1 MQLLKDFAMLKK
13 SQTNYPVVTFVLLA
27 VQLAFLFVVKYLNQD
42 LPFSSFS
49 LLKTGNIFN
58 SLVYAGIILGIFL
71 LIRKNKSAINKKV
84 LIAFTVISWVLLIIA
99 FITTKLKIV
108 SADVYILN
116 QPGDKVLT
124 GFLFLLFL
132 LTLFYYLIFL
142 WRKII
147 SSNKSSFIKNILGT
161 VLILLLF
168 LVLIIIYIDNISY
181 TSGRWAIKK
190 SKQNIAV
197 VLGAAVWTGNIPSP
211 TLSSRVDKALEL
223 LEQGFAGK
231 MVFTGGK
238 APGELPEAEVAYEY
252 ARVKGVDTSK
262 VITETS
268 TSSTADQIKWIK
280 NNLLTDGKSSAD
292 IILISDAYHLPRA
305 IEISKFFNLD
315 VKVAESA
322 HKLDFKDKFYNK
334 LRESIALFNFWNFA
348 L

>member
-1 MQLLKDFAMLKK
+1 MRE
-13 SQTNYPVVTFVLLA
+13 
-27 VQLAFLFVVKYLNQD
+27 LFWGY
-42 LPFSSFS
+42 SC
-49 LLKTGNIFN
+49 
-58 SLVYAGIILGIFL
+58 

-181 TSGRWAIKK
+181 TSGRWTIKK
-190 SKQNIAV
+190 SKKNIAV
-197 VLGAAVWTGNIPSP
+197 VLGAAVWSW
-211 TLSSRVDKALEL
+211 KH
-223 LEQGFAGK
+223 
-231 MVFTGGK
+231 
-238 APGELPEAEVAYEY
+238 
-252 ARVKGVDTSK
+252 SK
-262 VITETS
+262 P
-268 TSSTADQIKWIK
+268 
-280 NNLLTDGKSSAD
+280 D
-292 IILISDAYHLPRA
+292 IILKS
-305 IEISKFFNLD
+305 
-315 VKVAESA
+315 
-322 HKLDFKDKFYNK
+322 
-334 LRESIALFNFWNFA
+334 
-348 L
+348 

>member
-1 MQLLKDFAMLKK
+1 MPNNSQKKYLIVIVILLVAQLI
-13 SQTNYPVVTFVLLA
+13 
-27 VQLAFLFVVKYLNQD
+27 FLFAVKYMNQD
-42 LPFSSFS
+42 LPLVYFSIA
-49 LLKTGNIFN
+49 KTGNIFN
-58 SLVYAGIILGIFL
+58 LLIYTGIIFGIL
-71 LIRKNKSAINKKV
+71 IGIRKNKSGITNKTITTF
-84 LIAFTVISWVLLIIA
+84 LVISWFLLIVS
-99 FITTKLKIV
+99 FITTKVKIV
-108 SADVYILN
+108 SAGMYIYD
-116 QPGDKVLT
+116 QPGDKVFT
-124 GFLFLLFL
+124 GLLFLIFL
-132 LTLFYYLIFL
+132 LTLLYFLIFL
-142 WRKII
+142 WSRILSKQRSTI
-147 SSNKSSFIKNILGT
+147 FKNIFST
-161 VLILLLF
+161 FLILLLF

-181 TSGRWAIKK
+181 TSGRWTIKK
-190 SKQNIAV
+190 SKENIAV